1 MNIKEQILLHVSAN
15 EDEIDELLDDRSLMN
30 LLTGICGKHKANL
43 PIYNGIGKTRV
54 LPSFSCFI
62 FLYCLRGARSSK
74 AEKILRKMG
83 YGNVTSI
90 GGIKGYKGKLVRYR
104 NV

>member
-1 MNIKEQILLHVSAN
+1 MGSNSSGCGHTGDLDRGVKCFSVRIISTRGLRNMSLRQEQQGR
-15 EDEIDELLDDRSLMN
+15 ED
-30 LLTGICGKHKANL
+30 TG
-43 PIYNGIGKTRV
+43 
-54 LPSFSCFI
+54 
-62 FLYCLRGARSSK
+62 
-74 AEKILRKMG
+74 KMG

>member
-1 MNIKEQILLHVSAN
+1 V
-15 EDEIDELLDDRSLMN
+15 
-30 LLTGICGKHKANL
+30 TGNVKHQAL
-43 PIYNGIGKTRV
+43 PKDKP
-54 LPSFSCFI
+54 L

-83 YGNVTSI
+83 YGNVMSI